1 VREVERIHF
10 AGDGGVR
17 ILVGAAEIV
26 EGGHRHCI
34 VVDLEEVVDLGE
46 LTELTGRI
54 HHLENRLKCHTRS
67 WVAGSLV
74 CRMW

>member
-10 AGDGGVR
+10 VGEGGVR
-17 ILVGAAEIV
+17 ILVGAEIV
-26 EGGHRHCI
+26 GGGHRHCI

-46 LTELTGRI
+46 LTELTERI
-54 HHLENRLKCHTRS
+54 HHLQNMLKCHTRS

-74 CRMW
+74 CRM